1 MASGRAE
8 AQRRINNDDPH
19 WAIILPWVGSVIAAF
34 LGGVWVNR
42 LTMNREADSRRRV
55 FRGTI
60 RAIAA
65 RIELARFISLH
76 KAYQESVP
84 EVRDECSKIVD
95 DIRFW
100 RRKRFTA
107 TCERYC
113 TFKQS
118 DIVPPPPSAAATR
131 EELEA
136 RKKKHEEA
144 KALLCKTLQEVIR
157 HAR

>member
-1 MASGRAE
+1 MDYII
-8 AQRRINNDDPH
+8 QH
-19 WAIILPWVGSVIAAF
+19 WPVVLAWLGTVVTAF
-34 LGGVWVNR
+34 LGGLWVNR

-65 RIELARFISLH
+65 RIEPAHFISLH
-76 KAYQESVP
+76 KTYQESVP
-84 EVRDECSKIVD
+84 EVRDARSKIED
-95 DIRFW
+95 DIWFW

-118 DIVPPPPSAAATR
+118 DIVPPPPSAAATP
-131 EELEA
+131 EEMAA
-136 RKKKHEEA
+136 RKKKHHEA
-144 KALLCKTLQEVIR
+144 KALLAETLERIIGY
-157 HAR
+157 AR